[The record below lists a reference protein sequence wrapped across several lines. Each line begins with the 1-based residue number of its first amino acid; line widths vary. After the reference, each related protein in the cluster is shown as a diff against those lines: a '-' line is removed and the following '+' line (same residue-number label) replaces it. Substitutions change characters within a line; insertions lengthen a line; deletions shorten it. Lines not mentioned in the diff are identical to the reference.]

1 VLTCER
7 RRPALPHDAP
17 TGELLAGLARRRPP
31 PPCGSERPLL
41 ASYSGKPLAL
51 EDPSKK
57 ILGGCSRHGTRPP
70 PPPPPPPPPGGGR
83 ARPPP
88 AGGGGGGGGARPPP
102 PPPPRRSPPQNIL
115 GGGGRPG
122 PPPPPP
128 PPPPL
133 LLREASTAA
142 AEGGGSGSRIARRH
156 RITSGWLSFPRRK
169 CVCVSVSARLL
180 APFPKTKSVRS
191 IHHRSS
197 SVSSN
202 VNPPHHLALRRRFPA
217 HTSQPHT
224 HLSSPKSPWVL
235 CTCPTHRHSGLLQ
248 QSLWVWGSPSLASHR
263 HHHTRLHSDAMLLA
277 TARSMEGH
285 AARRAPCHT
294 ATER

>member
-70 PPPPPPPPPGGGR
+70 PP
-83 ARPPP
+83 
-88 AGGGGGGGGARPPP
+88 
-102 PPPPRRSPPQNIL
+102 
-115 GGGGRPG
+115 
-122 PPPPPP
+122 
-128 PPPPL
+128 L

-169 CVCVSVSARLL
+169 CVCQRGCLL
-180 APFPKTKSVRS
+180 PFPRPNPSDPSITARRPSHQMSTHHTISLSV
-191 IHHRSS
+191 
-197 SVSSN
+197 VAF
-202 VNPPHHLALRRRFPA
+202 PPTPHSLTRTFRRQKVHGSFALALLTAGCYSKAFGFGVLPP
-217 HTSQPHT
+217 SQATVTTTPDST
-224 HLSSPKSPWVL
+224 
-235 CTCPTHRHSGLLQ
+235 PT
-248 QSLWVWGSPSLASHR
+248 
-263 HHHTRLHSDAMLLA
+263 
-277 TARSMEGH
+277 
-285 AARRAPCHT
+285 PCY
-294 ATER
+294 

>member
-70 PPPPPPPPPGGGR
+70 PPPPPPPPPWWPHQKISWGGV
-83 ARPPP
+83 P
-88 AGGGGGGGGARPPP
+88 APARPPP
-102 PPPPRRSPPQNIL
+102 PPPPRSSCGRQALQQQREEGRGRGLPDATESPPAGSLFQGENVCVCL
-115 GGGGRPG
+115 CQRGCLLPFPRPN
-122 PPPPPP
+122 PSDP
-128 PPPPL
+128 
-133 LLREASTAA
+133 SIT
-142 AEGGGSGSRIARRH
+142 ARRPSRQMSTH
-156 RITSGWLSFPRRK
+156 HTISLSVVAFP
-169 CVCVSVSARLL
+169 
-180 APFPKTKSVRS
+180 P
-191 IHHRSS
+191 
-197 SVSSN
+197 
-202 VNPPHHLALRRRFPA
+202 
-217 HTSQPHT
+217 TSQPHA

-235 CTCPTHRHSGLLQ
+235 CTCPTHSGLLQ

-263 HHHTRLHSDAMLLA
+263 HHHSRLHSDAMLLA
-277 TARSMEGH
+277 TARSIERH

>member
-1 VLTCER
+1 MLTCER

-57 ILGGCSRHGTRPP
+57 ILGGRSRHGTRS
-70 PPPPPPPPPGGGR
+70 
-83 ARPPP
+83 
-88 AGGGGGGGGARPPP
+88 
-102 PPPPRRSPPQNIL
+102 SPS
-115 GGGGRPG
+115 
-122 PPPPPP
+122 
-128 PPPPL
+128 PL

-235 CTCPTHRHSGLLQ
+235 CTCPTHSGLLQ